1 MRKRKR
7 VFAYDGE
14 QHPSMAKQEFKSE
27 CDVNK
32 IVQLYRQGSPMPV
45 QVRSGQFADVSE
57 MPDYKTAVETVMEAE
72 EIFGKMSMDVKNACG
87 NTVAGFLDWVQ
98 DPDNKDQLIELGLMP
113 AETAPPEAAP
123 AGVAA
128 PRSVEPAAADDDGLQ
143 PVEKE
148 EKS

>member
-7 VFAYDGE
+7 VYAYDGDK
-14 QHPSMAKQEFKSE
+14 HPSMAKQEFKGE

-45 QVRSGQFADVSE
+45 QVRSGQFADVSD
-57 MPDYKTAVETVMEAE
+57 MPDYKTAVETVMEAKA
-72 EIFGKMSMDVKNACG
+72 IFRQLPMDVKRACG
-87 NTVAGFLDWVQ
+87 NTVAGFLDFVN
-98 DPDNKDQLIELGLMP
+98 DPANAQELVELGLMP

-123 AGVAA
+123 AGVEA
-128 PRSVEPAAADDDGLQ
+128 PRSVEPAAVDDDGLK